1 MKKII
6 IFAAAL
12 AALVSCNKSVIVSSV
27 EAEEPG
33 FISLGISTSDVMVE
47 TKGLA
52 TNADLTGYNITLI
65 NKSTSK
71 TVWTKEYEA
80 AVADADL
87 WKVAPGNYTI
97 KVENKSESE
106 VYPNNT
112 SAGEIRI
119 AGQKDV
125 KVDAGQTSICSIAC
139 SPVNAKISFNATS
152 EFLSMFQGATVSVT
166 GSERTAELGSV
177 TNSFGKPAF
186 FNPMQVSWTLNA
198 TVFSVVNEYSGF
210 VTLEAA
216 KWSKVTFKTNSTNGI
231 ISLEI
236 SVNGEITDIIPLDV
250 TIDPSTGGVTTTP
263 GI

>member
-6 IFAAAL
+6 VFAAAL

-47 TKGLA
+47 TKALA
-52 TNADLTGYNITLI
+52 ANTSLAGYNITLI
-65 NKSTSK
+65 DKTTSQ
-71 TVWTKEYEA
+71 TWTKEYA
-80 AVADADL
+80 DAVADADL
-87 WKVAPGNYTI
+87 WKVAPGTYTI

-119 AGQKDV
+119 AGQTDV
-125 KVDAGQTSICSIAC
+125 TVNAGQTSICSIAC

-177 TNSFGKPAF
+177 TTSFGTEAF
-186 FNPMQVSWTLNA
+186 FNPMEVRWTLKA
-198 TVFSVVNEYSGF
+198 RVFSVAQEYSGV

-236 SVNGEITDIIPLDV
+236 SVNGEITDIILLDV

>member
-1 MKKII
+1 MKKLI
-6 IFAAAL
+6 IFSAAL

-27 EAEEPG
+27 EADEPG

-47 TKGLA
+47 TKALA
-52 TNADLTGYNITLI
+52 ANTSLAGYNITLT
-65 NKSTSK
+65 NKKTSE
-71 TVWTKEYEA
+71 TWTEEYET
-80 AVADADL
+80 AVANANL

-97 KVENKSESE
+97 KVENKTEKE
-106 VYPNNT
+106 VYPDNT
-112 SAGEIRI
+112 SAGKIRI

-125 KVDAGQTSICSIAC
+125 DVTAGKTSTCTVEC
-139 SPVNAKISFNATS
+139 QPVNAKISFNATS

-177 TNSFGKPAF
+177 TTSFGTEAF
-186 FNPMQVSWTLNA
+186 FNPMEVRWTLKA
-198 TVFSVVNEYSGF
+198 SVFSVAQEYSGV